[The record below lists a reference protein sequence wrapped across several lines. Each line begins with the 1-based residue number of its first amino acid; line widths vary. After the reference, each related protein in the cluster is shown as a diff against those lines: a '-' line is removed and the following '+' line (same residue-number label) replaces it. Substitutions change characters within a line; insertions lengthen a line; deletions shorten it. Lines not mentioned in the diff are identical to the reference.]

1 MQLLVVLVE
10 VQHAKTLHE
19 STMVGQMATDV
30 LPQMGIGR
38 RFRVKDAIGIA
49 RWREKIDGP

>member
-10 VQHAKTLHE
+10 VQHAKTLYE
-19 STMVGQMATDV
+19 STMVDHMATDV
-30 LPQMGIGR
+30 LPQIGTGG
-38 RFRVKDAIGIA
+38 RFRVKDAVGIA